1 MWIEQEGLNP
11 DLFLQVLQKHL
22 CRPETLNCPLV
33 WMVWHWT
40 VHVWLLLYDFGSQKS
55 GLLVALHLCL
65 GCDLSSTNTRA
76 MSSTPCHSDYANNL
90 WVHDNICT
98 RLYAC
103 VVFVLDSTLI
113 MITSLFFLL
122 SPFTMF
128 WQFLFFFLQGR
139 ISPQSVTE
147 DPVQVVHGERLLK
160 QAEWSFPLH
169 TAAAGV
175 LQAVWCLPEHLTQLF
190 AFT

>member
-1 MWIEQEGLNP
+1 MDRARRFESRSVSPSSSKTFMSTGDSKLSLGVN
-11 DLFLQVLQKHL
+11 V
-22 CRPETLNCPLV
+22 TL
-33 WMVWHWT
+33 
-40 VHVWLLLYDFGSQKS
+40 HVWLLLYDFGSQKS
-55 GLLVALHLCL
+55 GLLVVLHLCL

-160 QAEWSFPLH
+160 QAE
-169 TAAAGV
+169 
-175 LQAVWCLPEHLTQLF
+175 
-190 AFT
+190 